1 MLSTTETEEERCMDS
16 LPQIPER
23 NYRPHTYETRL
34 HCCKRVRESRWP
46 IRKVAQYYH
55 VKKPSLYRWLKRY
68 DQRGEGALRD
78 LPHRPKSPH
87 PASIPKGTAYKIKC
101 LFNKSKSNGMSS
113 VEIWVKAN
121 AQTGLSMCYMTVLR
135 QLKRLDGYAPYKTN
149 PKRHCKKYHTP
160 DNPGDKWQMDV
171 KFVPSECKSPKL
183 PGDKSY
189 YQYTIL
195 DEATRKRFLYYSDEH
210 SMFESVRVLDAAV
223 AFFGYGP
230 SVLQTDNGTEF
241 TDRAFAKPGSKHG
254 KNAPCLL
261 DSYCESHG
269 IAHKLIRPRTP
280 EHNGKVERS
289 HRIDQEKFYR
299 TLLFHSLKDLREQ
312 GARWARR
319 YNEMPRM
326 TLKLRS
332 PNQAELELLRAL
344 MDTTGEV
351 RCPKL
356 LKRLTS
362 FVS

>member
-1 MLSTTETEEERCMDS
+1 MDS

-23 NYRPHTYETRL
+23 NYRPHPYETRL

-46 IRKVAQYYH
+46 IWKVAQYYH

-87 PASIPKGTAYKIKC
+87 PASIPKGAAYKIKC
-101 LFNKSKSNGMSS
+101 LSNKSKSNGMSS

-160 DNPGDKWQMDV
+160 
-171 KFVPSECKSPKL
+171 
-183 PGDKSY
+183 
-189 YQYTIL
+189 
-195 DEATRKRFLYYSDEH
+195 
-210 SMFESVRVLDAAV
+210 
-223 AFFGYGP
+223 
-230 SVLQTDNGTEF
+230 
-241 TDRAFAKPGSKHG
+241 
-254 KNAPCLL
+254 
-261 DSYCESHG
+261 
-269 IAHKLIRPRTP
+269 

-312 GARWARR
+312 GARLARR

>member
-1 MLSTTETEEERCMDS
+1 
-16 LPQIPER
+16 
-23 NYRPHTYETRL
+23 
-34 HCCKRVRESRWP
+34 
-46 IRKVAQYYH
+46 
-55 VKKPSLYRWLKRY
+55 
-68 DQRGEGALRD
+68 
-78 LPHRPKSPH
+78 
-87 PASIPKGTAYKIKC
+87 
-101 LFNKSKSNGMSS
+101 
-113 VEIWVKAN
+113 
-121 AQTGLSMCYMTVLR
+121 
-135 QLKRLDGYAPYKTN
+135 
-149 PKRHCKKYHTP
+149 
-160 DNPGDKWQMDV
+160 
-171 KFVPSECKSPKL
+171 
-183 PGDKSY
+183 
-189 YQYTIL
+189 
-195 DEATRKRFLYYSDEH
+195 
-210 SMFESVRVLDAAV
+210 MFESVRALDAAV

-241 TDRAFAKPGSKHG
+241 TDRAFAKPGSKPG

-312 GARWARR
+312 GARLARR

>member
-1 MLSTTETEEERCMDS
+1 
-16 LPQIPER
+16 
-23 NYRPHTYETRL
+23 
-34 HCCKRVRESRWP
+34 
-46 IRKVAQYYH
+46 
-55 VKKPSLYRWLKRY
+55 
-68 DQRGEGALRD
+68 
-78 LPHRPKSPH
+78 
-87 PASIPKGTAYKIKC
+87 
-101 LFNKSKSNGMSS
+101 MSS

-171 KFVPSECKSPKL
+171 KFVPSECKS
-183 PGDKSY
+183 
-189 YQYTIL
+189 
-195 DEATRKRFLYYSDEH
+195 
-210 SMFESVRVLDAAV
+210 
-223 AFFGYGP
+223 
-230 SVLQTDNGTEF
+230 
-241 TDRAFAKPGSKHG
+241 
-254 KNAPCLL
+254 L